1 MVLSKATL
9 QVRYEN
15 STGVQKESVCLHTFG
30 FMVIPLDTHL
40 DLFFFFFR
48 KCLSKKISILVRL
61 STQLERLGEN
71 VQ

>member
-9 QVRYEN
+9 KVRYEN

-61 STQLERLGEN
+61 SAQLERLGEN

>member
-1 MVLSKATL
+1 MKTITSLSSHLMVLSKATL

-40 DLFFFFFR
+40 DLFFFFFQ
-48 KCLSKKISILVRL
+48 KVLKQKKLLSL
-61 STQLERLGEN
+61 
-71 VQ
+71 

>member
-40 DLFFFFFR
+40 DLFFFFFQ
-48 KCLSKKISILVRL
+48 KVLKQKKLLSL
-61 STQLERLGEN
+61 
-71 VQ
+71 